1 MTQRASLLR
10 RCYQSFANIPIRVL
24 LTVPFML
31 QLVGAV
37 GIVGYLSDRSG
48 QQSVRELADKLTQQV
63 LLRIN
68 DRLTTYL
75 HAPQD
80 VVAANHLAVEQRTL
94 KINDFE
100 QLRSQ
105 FWQQITLNPSLQSI
119 FFANEPGEAIG
130 YGRFQSKELVK
141 QAKRLTRKDASIGT
155 RYFHR
160 SRSIDPG
167 KRKYYLVDA
176 KGNPL
181 KLVYTFPVDNHK
193 TPWYR
198 YAKATNQQTWSPIS
212 VYKVVPTLGIF
223 ALAPIYDAA
232 GKWRGVF
239 VSDFTLAGIS
249 TFLEQLKFS
258 ASGQTFI
265 MERSGNLVA
274 TSTPEIPF
282 VKKGLGETTRL
293 LAVNSKDARTRDI
306 AQQLAHKFGNFRTL
320 QTTQPLTLLSNHEE
334 QFVRV
339 TPYRDRYGLDWLVVI
354 IIPESDFM
362 AEIHANTQR
371 TWLLCGL
378 TLVVAALTGMLSA
391 RWIARPIRCLQEA
404 AVAIAQ
410 GQLDH
415 PVESCGI
422 GEVAQLTKAFQ
433 RMAQQLKTSFRSL
446 QASEQRFEALLSNVP
461 VGISVFDATG
471 NQILLNQVGETILGR
486 GNIPNLRLARQSE
499 SYQIY
504 QAGTNQLYPVEQ
516 LPVTRAL
523 RGETTWVDDMEIE
536 VKGQRVV
543 LEVHAI
549 PFFDAAGNVLYA
561 INAFQDIT
569 KRRQAEQILTNYS
582 RELEYEIAERTKEL
596 QRSEARYRAI
606 VEDQTELIARFLPDS
621 TVLFVNDAYCRYFDI
636 QSQDVIGKSY
646 SPVIEPEDRE
656 RVDQLVQSMSPANPI
671 IIIENRVLVNGSVR
685 WTQWVN
691 RMLCD
696 DQGNILELQSV
707 GRDITELK
715 HIEEALR
722 QSEQRFRSAFEDAP
736 IGMALVTI
744 EARFIRVNR
753 SLCEILGYTQDEL
766 LTTTLQEI
774 THTDDLA
781 IDLEQ
786 VQAVLAGEIHSYQVQ
801 KRYFHQQGHVVWVL
815 LNVLLVRDSREDPI
829 YFITQIQDISDRYA
843 IAQMKD
849 EFISIVSHEL
859 RTPLTAI
866 HGSLGILESG
876 LYNNN
881 SERFNHLIQ
890 IALNNSDRLVRL
902 VNDILDLERLE
913 SRKTEMVMESCEV
926 TELIQQAVEA
936 VQALG
941 DSAKIHLDR
950 TPLSVCIW
958 AAPDA
963 IVQTLINLVS
973 NAIKFSPAN
982 STVWVKAE
990 VVGAKESG
998 SGGAEEQRSGGEHHP
1013 ITPPPYI
1020 LFSIQDQGRGI
1031 PADKLETIFGRF
1043 QQVEV
1048 QDSRQKRGTGL
1059 GLAICKSIVQ
1069 QHQGQIWAESV
1080 LGAGSTF
1087 YFTLPLR

>member
-1 MTQRASLLR
+1 MTERASLLR
-10 RCYQSFANIPIRVL
+10 RSYQSFTNIPIRVL

-48 QQSVRELADKLTQQV
+48 QQSVRELADQLTQQV
-63 LLRIN
+63 SRRIH

-80 VVAANHLAVEQRTL
+80 VVAANHLAVDQGTFD
-94 KINDFE
+94 INDFE
-100 QLRSQ
+100 QLRQQ

-119 FFANEPGEAIG
+119 FFGNETGDAIG

-141 QAKRLTRKDASIGT
+141 QAEKLTGKKEFSIGMP
-155 RYFHR
+155 YFHR
-160 SRSIDPG
+160 STSTDPG
-167 KRKYYLVDA
+167 KRKYYSVDA
-176 KGNPL
+176 KGNRRQL
-181 KLVYTFPVDNHK
+181 FYTFPIDNRI

-198 YAKATNQQTWSPIS
+198 YAKVTNQQTWSPIS
-212 VYKVVPTLGIF
+212 VYKIVPTLGIF

-232 GKWRGVF
+232 LKAWGVF

-249 TFLEQLKFS
+249 TFLAQLKFS
-258 ASGQTFI
+258 PSGQTFI

-282 VKKGLGETTRL
+282 VKQAKGETKRL

-306 AQQLAHKFGNFRTL
+306 AVQLTQKFGNLGTL
-320 QTTQPLTLLSNHEE
+320 QTTQELTLMSNHER

-339 TPYRDRYGLDWLVVI
+339 TPYQDQYGLDWLVVV

-362 AEIHANTQR
+362 AKIHANTQR

-378 TLVVAALTGMLSA
+378 TLLVAAGTGILSA
-391 RWIARPIRCLQEA
+391 RWIASPIRRLQQA
-404 AVAIAQ
+404 ADAIAQ
-410 GQLDH
+410 GQLDY
-415 PVESCGI
+415 PVEISGV
-422 GEVAQLTKAFQ
+422 GEVARLTNAFQ
-433 RMAQQLKTSFRSL
+433 RMAHQLETSFRSL
-446 QASEQRFEALLSNVP
+446 KASEQRFETLLNNVP

-486 GNIPNLRLARQSE
+486 GNIPNLPLARRSQG
-499 SYQIY
+499 YQLY

-523 RGETTWVDDMEIE
+523 RGETTSVDDIEIE
-536 VKGQRVV
+536 VKGERVA

-569 KRRQAEQILTNYS
+569 KRRQAEQILTHYS
-582 RELEYEIAERTKEL
+582 RVLEYEIAERTKEL
-596 QRSEARYRAI
+596 QRSEAR
-606 VEDQTELIARFLPDS
+606 
-621 TVLFVNDAYCRYFDI
+621 
-636 QSQDVIGKSY
+636 
-646 SPVIEPEDRE
+646 
-656 RVDQLVQSMSPANPI
+656 
-671 IIIENRVLVNGSVR
+671 
-685 WTQWVN
+685 
-691 RMLCD
+691 
-696 DQGNILELQSV
+696 
-707 GRDITELK
+707 
-715 HIEEALR
+715 
-722 QSEQRFRSAFEDAP
+722 FRSAFEDAP
-736 IGMALVTI
+736 IGIALV
-744 EARFIRVNR
+744 ALQGQFIRVNR
-753 SLCEILGYTQDEL
+753 SLCQILGYSEEEFMTK
-766 LTTTLQEI
+766 TLQEI
-774 THTDDLA
+774 THPDDRA

-786 VQAVLAGEIHSYQVQ
+786 VQKVLASEIHTYQVQ
-801 KRYFHQQGHVVWVL
+801 KQYLHQRGHVVWVL
-815 LNVLLVRDSREDPI
+815 LNISLVRDNQGEPI
-829 YFITQIQDISDRYA
+829 YFIAQIQDISDRYV
-843 IAQMKD
+843 IDQMKD

-881 SERFNHLIQ
+881 SERVNHLIS

-913 SRKTEMVMESCEV
+913 SRTTELVMESYEV
-926 TELIQQAVEA
+926 TDLIEQAVET
-936 VQALG
+936 VQPIA
-941 DSAKIHLDR
+941 DAAKIHLDW
-950 TPLSVCIW
+950 TPLTVSVW

-963 IVQTLINLVS
+963 IVQTLTNLLS

-982 STVWVKAE
+982 STVSVKVE
-990 VVGAKESG
+990 VVEAR
-998 SGGAEEQRSGGEHHP
+998 EEVREN
-1013 ITPPPYI
+1013 ITPLPYI
-1020 LFSIQDQGRGI
+1020 LFSIHDRGRGI

-1043 QQVEV
+1043 QQVDV
-1048 QDSRQKRGTGL
+1048 QDSQKKRGTGL

-1069 QHQGQIWAESV
+1069 QHQGQIWVESL

-1087 YFTLPLR
+1087 YFTLPQHEAV